1 MDHLLKNAINNLEV
15 LAREKGP
22 LLPDR
27 GRLIHSFLDCRLASA
42 FAHPGDGFNTNVHTR
57 KRNEFR
63 KRRST
68 ECPQVISL
76 RGDARRNGPSA
87 DASYISER
95 GGIRGLSPIT
105 HIGEGKARLDLPRR
119 MHAELVCCGVFKDI
133 AGWSPPPNPEGDY
146 PLCSWLFRCRGRGC
160 ESRSIRSV
168 SVFRTEE
175 SVGLGRTFRS
185 LLCGLKV
192 MCGKIH
198 NPSCQVDPDYWRFF
212 VSRGSI
218 ERFAKL
224 VGSWHPRKAR
234 WLDEAFNRAPKPRR
248 NSKPRR
254 SR

>member
-68 ECPQVISL
+68 ECPQVIAL
-76 RGDARRNGPSA
+76 RGDARPNGPSA

-105 HIGEGKARLDLPRR
+105 HFGEGKARLDLPRR
-119 MHAELVCCGVFKDI
+119 THPELVCCGVFKDI
-133 AGWSPPPNPEGDY
+133 AGWSPHPNPEGDY

-168 SVFRTEE
+168 SAFRTEE
-175 SVGLGRTFRS
+175 SVGLGRTPQLALRTQS
-185 LLCGLKV
+185 DVWKNPQSELSSGSRLLAVLRVARLQRKV
-192 MCGKIH
+192 REASWILASKE
-198 NPSCQVDPDYWRFF
+198 
-212 VSRGSI
+212 GSM
-218 ERFAKL
+218 A
-224 VGSWHPRKAR
+224 
-234 WLDEAFNRAPKPRR
+234 
-248 NSKPRR
+248 RR
-254 SR
+254 SVQPCP